1 VAEHEVKTN
10 NIVATTAKHNK
21 SFFILLN

>member
-1 VAEHEVKTN
+1 VAEHEDKTN